1 MNVNEIPGG
10 IEICGVSHFNLVHIF
25 KCGQCFRWEEQPDG
39 SFIGIAKGKVVQI
52 KTSFNNIT
60 ILNANLQDFF
70 DIWQDYF
77 DLNADYGAYKNRLM
91 KDSVLKK
98 AIPYG
103 AGIRILKQDTF
114 EALISFIIS
123 ASNNIPRITKI
134 VNLLCE
140 NFGEE
145 LEFNGKKYYTF
156 PTPKK
161 LAGASLED
169 LAIIRAG
176 YRAEYIMDA
185 AKRVAC
191 GEIDLNKVK
200 NMPSS
205 EAQKYLMQIK
215 GVGPK
220 VADCI
225 LIFGAGRLDVF
236 PVDTWIDKAMKTLYP
251 GSCNGVKV
259 RKAGETL
266 FGDICGLAQQYLFYY
281 ARENKIKME

>member
-1 MNVNEIPGG
+1 MKVNEIPRG
-10 IEICGVSHFNLVHIF
+10 IEICEVSHFNPVHIF
-25 KCGQCFRWEEQPDG
+25 KCGQCFRWEEQSDG
-39 SFIGIAKGKVVQI
+39 SFIGVAKGKVVQI

-60 ILNANLQDFF
+60 ILNTNLQDFF

-77 DLNADYGAYKNRLM
+77 DLSADYGLYKERLM
-91 KDSVLKK
+91 KDNTLKK

-103 AGIRILKQDTF
+103 EGIRILKQDTF

-134 VNLLCE
+134 VNSLCE

-145 LEFNGKKYYTF
+145 LEYNGKKYYSF
-156 PTPKK
+156 PSAEK
-161 LAGASLED
+161 LSGLTADD
-169 LAIIRAG
+169 LAVIRAG
-176 YRAEYIMDA
+176 YRTEYIMDA
-185 AKRVAC
+185 AKKVAN
-191 GEIDLNKVK
+191 GEINLNVIKE
-200 NMPSS
+200 MPSAD
-205 EAQKYLMQIK
+205 AQKYLMQIK

-251 GSCNGVKV
+251 KSCNGVKV